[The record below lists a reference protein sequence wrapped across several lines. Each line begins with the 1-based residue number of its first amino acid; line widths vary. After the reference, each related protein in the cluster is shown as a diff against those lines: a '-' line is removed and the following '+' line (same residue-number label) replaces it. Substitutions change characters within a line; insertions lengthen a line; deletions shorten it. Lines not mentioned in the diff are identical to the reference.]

1 MKAAI
6 VSVNYCRKILICVFA
21 LSGLDC
27 CNALLYN
34 SLNCGI
40 LNMKA
45 LRRETIPLLS
55 STARE
60 KGLFKRFCFTTGH
73 AQCVRICKRMAL
85 PGKGVHAEKVREVD
99 SG

>member
-1 MKAAI
+1 MKAVI
-6 VSVNYCRKILICVFA
+6 VSVNYCLKILICVFA

-34 SLNCGI
+34 SPNCGI

-55 STARE
+55 SSARE
-60 KGLFKRFCFTTGH
+60 GRLFKGFCFTMGH
-73 AQCVRICKRMAL
+73 AQCVCICKRMTL
-85 PGKGVHAEKVREVD
+85 PGKSVHAEMVREID
-99 SG
+99 NG